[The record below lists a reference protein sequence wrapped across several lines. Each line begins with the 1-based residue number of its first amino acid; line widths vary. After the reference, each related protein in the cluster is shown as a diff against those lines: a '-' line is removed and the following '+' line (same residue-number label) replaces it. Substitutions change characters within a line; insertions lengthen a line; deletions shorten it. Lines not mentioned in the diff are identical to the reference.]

1 MIKRETA
8 EEFIERLNSLPE
20 PDTTDKKTMRAFIE
34 RLDKFVRHEIEEQD
48 QLQARSLS
56 RAFTKVVR

>member
-8 EEFIERLNSLPE
+8 KEFNKRLNSLPE
-20 PDTTDKKTMRAFIE
+20 TDTTDKKTMRGFIE
-34 RLDKFVRHEIEEQD
+34 RLDKFVRQEIEEQD
-48 QLQARSLS
+48 RLQARSLS